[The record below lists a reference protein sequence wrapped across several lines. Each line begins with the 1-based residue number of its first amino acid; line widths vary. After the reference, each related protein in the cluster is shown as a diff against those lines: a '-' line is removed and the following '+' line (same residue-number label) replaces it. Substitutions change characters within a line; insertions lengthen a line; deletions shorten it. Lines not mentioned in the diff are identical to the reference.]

1 MKKYW
6 ESLNKKTLVI
16 SLIIG
21 LIGTVAANFGIGCY
35 YGCGLGTDPI
45 SVYVDGLHVISH
57 LTYGQISTINN
68 VILTILI
75 IIFER
80 KHLGIMTVL
89 TVFISGPLIDI
100 FNVMISGMFPLESTP
115 LVMRMI
121 MLAVAL
127 VTFAVGT
134 GMIVAC
140 KMGIGCFS
148 FLPIWLSD
156 LTHISLSYTQMFTD
170 ACFLIVGWLL
180 GGVVGIGTIVG
191 VLGTGPILG
200 WALTKT
206 ENYLERYDPLVRE

>member
-6 ESLNKKTLVI
+6 ESLNKKTLPV
-16 SLIIG
+16 SLLIG
-21 LIGTVAANFGIGCY
+21 LLGTALASFGIGCY

-68 VILTILI
+68 AILTLLI

-89 TVFISGPLIDI
+89 TVFISGPLIDL
-100 FNVMISGMFPLESTP
+100 FNGMVSAMFPPET
-115 LVMRMI
+115 I
-121 MLAVAL
+121 TLAVKICLLIVAL

-134 GMIVAC
+134 GMTVGC
-140 KMGIGCFS
+140 HMGIGCFS
-148 FLPIWLSD
+148 FPPIWLSD
-156 LTHISLSYTQMFTD
+156 LTKITLTYTQMITD
-170 ACFLIVGWLL
+170 ACFLVIGWLL
-180 GGVVGIGTIVG
+180 GGVVGIGTVVG

-200 WALTKT
+200 WALQKT
-206 ENYLERYDPLVRE
+206 ENLIERLNS

>member
-6 ESLNKKTLVI
+6 DSLNKKTLAV

-21 LIGTVAANFGIGCY
+21 LIGTVLANFGIGCY

-45 SVYVDGLHVISH
+45 SVYVDGLHVLSG

-89 TVFISGPLIDI
+89 TVFISGPLIDV
-100 FNVMISGMFPLESTP
+100 FTALISRLFPLETTP
-115 LVMRMI
+115 LAVRMI
-121 MLAVAL
+121 LLAVAL
-127 VTFAVGT
+127 ITFAVGT
-134 GMIVAC
+134 GLIVAC

-156 LTHISLSYTQMFTD
+156 LTGISLSYTQMFTD
-170 ACFLIVGWLL
+170 ACFLVVGWLM

-191 VLGTGPILG
+191 VLGTGPILN
-200 WALTKT
+200 WSLKKT
-206 ENYLERYDPLVRE
+206 EQYLARYEPLTA